1 MTGSRLLTLA
11 FGFTSPLLLW
21 GLALAGVPI
30 VIHLLRRHRHREEP
44 WGAMQFLREAVRR
57 QTRRLRLESLVLLAV
72 RMLLI
77 AFVAA
82 ALAQP
87 YVETPG
93 TFGTAEPPAHR
104 ILVVDA
110 SLSMGYEPE
119 RTSAF
124 DDARQVAARIV
135 ESSAP
140 GDAFHLVRISGA
152 APYAVVRRSTQDHAD
167 ILDELR
173 RLPLTEE
180 RGDVLGALR
189 SVEPLLKQVETA
201 GRREFYV
208 LSDFQ
213 RSNWQ
218 PGSQAAQLQLRE
230 VLRRLAVQTR
240 LNLIDLGRSTAE
252 NVAVTDLR
260 PLEPLAIAGRTA
272 GVEATVRN
280 FGRTPLARQ
289 AIEFVVGERVRDTR
303 HVDLPPDT
311 DVTVQFSVPVE
322 AGGDLAVAVRVSD
335 DGLEADNRR
344 WLVLPVRERL
354 NVLLVSGRR
363 PTQRMD
369 GATDFV
375 QLALAPGDGGDPVSP
390 EQRAGDVV
398 PDVIHDGE
406 LLQTNLA
413 RYDCVFLCDVPL
425 VTAPEVE
432 QLEAF
437 VRGGGG
443 LIVALGAQVRA
454 DSYNEWL
461 FHDGQGLLPAKLL
474 EPVGELPSLAG
485 GFRFDP
491 GAYEHALIRA
501 FAGNADAGLATTQTD
516 RYYRTELPEDSPAE
530 VALRF
535 SSGEPAI
542 VERPFGEG
550 RVILVTTTLDDRWT
564 HWALWP
570 SYVPMI
576 HEMTWRAVAAA
587 GDQRRLA
594 VGRTIDRNV
603 PARAFDVPATL
614 VPPQG
619 EPIPASVADSEVG
632 VRIMTVPLNHSGVY
646 ELRLG
651 SPLNR
656 VEQYAVNIDPD
667 ESDLAPLDE
676 AELSARLLE
685 GVKFRRMTDLQA
697 DAAADTADGTHRS
710 SLSRWLLA
718 AALCLALVEQLMAW
732 NFNAGFFALYGVVSL
747 ALLSQTAD
755 RQPVVAA
762 FMALLLLAGLGVPL
776 ARRFRA
782 AGMSARRP

>member
-1 MTGSRLLTLA
+1 MNGFRLLLLA

-21 GLALAGVPI
+21 GLALAGIPI
-30 VIHLLRRHRHREEP
+30 LIHLLRRHRHREEP
-44 WGAMQFLREAVRR
+44 WAAMQFLRDAVRC

-93 TFGTAEPPAHR
+93 SFGAAEPPTHR

-110 SLSMGYEPE
+110 SLSMGYQPE

-124 DDARQVAARIV
+124 DDARQVAERIV

-152 APYAVVRRSTQDHAD
+152 APYAVVRRATQDHAD

-189 SVEPLLKQVETA
+189 SVEPLLKQVDSA
-201 GRREFYV
+201 ARREIYL

-213 RSNWQ
+213 QTNWQ
-218 PGSQAAQLQLRE
+218 PEREAARLQLRE
-230 VLRRLAVQTR
+230 VVRRLADQAR

-260 PLEPLAIAGRTA
+260 PLEPLAMAGRTA

-289 AIEFVVGERVRDTR
+289 TIEFVGGERVRDTR
-303 HVDLPPDT
+303 LVDLPPDT
-311 DVTVQFSVPVE
+311 DVTLQFSVPVE
-322 AGGDLAVAVRVSD
+322 EGGDLAVAVRVAD
-335 DGLEADNRR
+335 DGLQADNRR

-363 PTQRMD
+363 STQRMD

-375 QLALAPGDGGDPVSP
+375 QLALAPGDGGGPVSP
-390 EQRAGDVV
+390 EQRAGDIV

-413 RYDCVFLCDVPL
+413 RYECVFLCDVPL
-425 VTAPEVE
+425 VTAPEAE
-432 QLEAF
+432 QLETF

-454 DSYNEWL
+454 DSYNESL

-474 EPVGELPSLAG
+474 EPVGESLAG

-491 GAYEHALIRA
+491 GGYEHPLIRA
-501 FAGNADAGLATTQTD
+501 FAGNADAGLATTLID
-516 RYYRTELPEDSPAE
+516 RYYRTEVPADSPAE

-542 VERPFGEG
+542 VERAFGEG
-550 RVILVTTTLDDRWT
+550 RVILVTTTLDDRWG

-576 HEMTWRAVAAA
+576 HEMTWRAVAASA
-587 GDQRRLA
+587 DQRRLA
-594 VGRTIDRNV
+594 VGRTLERNV
-603 PARAFDVPATL
+603 PARAFDVPAAL

-619 EPIPASVADSEVG
+619 EPMPAFVADSEAG
-632 VRIMTVPLNHSGVY
+632 VRITTAPLARSGVY

-656 VEQYAVNIDPD
+656 VERYAVNVDAN
-667 ESDLAPLDE
+667 ESDLAPLEE
-676 AELSARLLE
+676 AALSARLLE
-685 GVKFRRMTDLQA
+685 GVKFRRLTDFQA
-697 DAAADTADGTHRS
+697 QAVTNAADGTQRS

-732 NFNAGFFALYGVVSL
+732 NFTAGFLALYGLVSL
-747 ALLSQTAD
+747 GLLWQTAD

-762 FMALLLLAGLGVPL
+762 FTALLLLAGLGVPL
-776 ARRFRA
+776 ARRIRSHKA
-782 AGMSARRP
+782 SSRSP